1 MEVWCLV
8 GVNHAAVSSVY
19 LSWIMLAAVLQSK
32 GECWRSVV
40 GSALG
45 MSTGGLGK
53 ELQHMGVVS
62 LCVFFF
68 PRLILHCHN
77 MIVSVGNYTS
87 TTWLLLILSCF
98 TFSTKLKKWQQS

>member
-1 MEVWCLV
+1 MVFGRGKPCCCEF
-8 GVNHAAVSSVY
+8 SSVY

-62 LCVFFF
+62 LCFFFF
-68 PRLILHCHN
+68 PKINSSLP
-77 MIVSVGNYTS
+77 
-87 TTWLLLILSCF
+87 
-98 TFSTKLKKWQQS
+98 

>member
-1 MEVWCLV
+1 MVFGRGKPCCCEF
-8 GVNHAAVSSVY
+8 SSVY

-62 LCVFFF
+62 LCFFF
-68 PRLILHCHN
+68 
-77 MIVSVGNYTS
+77 
-87 TTWLLLILSCF
+87 
-98 TFSTKLKKWQQS
+98 FSQD

>member
-1 MEVWCLV
+1 MVFGRGKPCCCEFSVFILDNAGGSPAKQR
-8 GVNHAAVSSVY
+8 GVLEERWGFCIGNVNRR
-19 LSWIMLAAVLQSK
+19 SWKRATAH
-32 GECWRSVV
+32 
-40 GSALG
+40 GSCFF
-45 MSTGGLGK
+45 
-53 ELQHMGVVS
+53 VFF
-62 LCVFFF
+62 FFF